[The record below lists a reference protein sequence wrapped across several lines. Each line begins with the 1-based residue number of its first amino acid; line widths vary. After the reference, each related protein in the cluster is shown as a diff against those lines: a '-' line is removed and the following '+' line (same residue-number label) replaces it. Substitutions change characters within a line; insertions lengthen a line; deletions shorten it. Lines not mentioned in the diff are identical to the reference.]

1 MTQTVSDD
9 LQLFHPLEHA
19 ILCAW
24 LGRPAPAC
32 AQDIDIYACFDGPED
47 GPITLRSAA
56 DDATD
61 DLALSNAVARLM
73 LEGIQHRL
81 PQWALVWPD
90 KVVLGREYS
99 KKHPRAVDLLPQLL
113 FEINW
118 ADSGPGYSW
127 PELYSVTYVPI
138 YDVYV
143 VTASN
148 DCTDLYG
155 YADRALGWF
164 EASTPVVE
172 GSKAVIVANWKSLA
186 GDCDQERWQ
195 DLWRPGLIDEATAY
209 AWAEEV
215 WPEPVCEEEFEDDLD
230 EEVGQEA

>member
-9 LQLFHPLEHA
+9 QPLFHPLEHA

-32 AQDIDIYACFDGPED
+32 AQGLDIYVLTDGPED
-47 GPITLRSAA
+47 GPISLNA
-56 DDATD
+56 DSSGEISEY
-61 DLALSNAVARLM
+61 ALSNAIARLM
-73 LEGIQHRL
+73 LEGIQRRL
-81 PQWALVWPD
+81 PQWAQVWPD

-99 KKHPRAVDLLPQLL
+99 QKRVRTVDLLPQLL

-127 PELYSVTYVPI
+127 PELYSVTYVPV

-148 DCTDLYG
+148 DCTDLFG

-164 EASTPVVE
+164 DASTPVVE
-172 GSKAVIVANWKSLA
+172 GARAIIVGYWKKETNVEA
-186 GDCDQERWQ
+186 GRWA
-195 DLWRPGLIDEATAY
+195 DLWGAGLIDEETAY
-209 AWAEEV
+209 AWAAEV
-215 WPEPVCEEEFEDDLD
+215 WPEPILEDDCDEDLD
-230 EEVGQEA
+230 GEVKREA